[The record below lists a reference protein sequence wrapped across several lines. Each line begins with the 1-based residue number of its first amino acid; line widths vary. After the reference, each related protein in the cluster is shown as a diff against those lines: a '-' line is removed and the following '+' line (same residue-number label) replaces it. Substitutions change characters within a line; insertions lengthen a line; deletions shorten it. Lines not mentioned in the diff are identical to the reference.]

1 MTGWYDAS
9 ATLRAFAAAA
19 PEYPASALYRALCRG
34 IAQGS
39 YAEREAFESLAARG
53 WPVMDP
59 ADVDALFRAVHYT
72 LLQRH
77 GRDELAHYYA
87 SAGGRLGPDARAQQL
102 FVEFVRDHRT
112 LLLDTR
118 LLPREANDPEP
129 GWRMLNVLAAY
140 AERPPMDLDLL
151 NVHARAGV
159 EVVTDLV
166 GQPGGQSLLSPHRV
180 VRRRCFD
187 AAPQQ
192 LADPRLRD
200 WLIAHCPPDDAE
212 RWDRIHEAVDRAMA
226 LEIVVGQADAVGVV
240 QRLRPLESAVP
251 VVFGSDLQTQLPA
264 LQDALTARTGRTI
277 WLVDDHAAYLTKIS
291 SDPLIA
297 RLDGQARV
305 TLVREYLDGQVVG
318 SLWGADW
325 IVGGWM
331 ALRGAEQNDEQ
342 SS

>member
-9 ATLRAFAAAA
+9 ATLRAFAAAT
-19 PEYPASALYRALCRG
+19 PDYPTSAHYRALCRG

-53 WPVMDP
+53 WQVVGP
-59 ADVDALFRAVHYT
+59 ADVDELFRAVHYT
-72 LLQRH
+72 LLQRR

-87 SAGGRLGPDARAQQL
+87 SVGGRLGPDARAQQL
-102 FVEFVRDHRT
+102 FIEFVRDHRT

-140 AERPPMDLDLL
+140 AERAPMDLDLL

-166 GQPGGQSLLSPHRV
+166 GQPAGGSLLSPHRV

-187 AAPQQ
+187 PAPQR

-212 RWDRIHEAVDRAMA
+212 RWDRIHESVDRAMA

-240 QRLRPLESAVP
+240 QRLRPMDGAVP
-251 VVFGSDLQTQLPA
+251 VVFGSDLGPQLPSLEVA
-264 LQDALTARTGRTI
+264 IRSRTGRSI
-277 WLVDDHAAYLTKIS
+277 WLVDDHAPYLSQIS
-291 SDPLIA
+291 SDAKIA

-305 TLVREYLDGQVVG
+305 TLLREYLDGQVIG

-331 ALRGAEQNDEQ
+331 ALRGSEDGVA
-342 SS
+342 

>member
-9 ATLRAFAAAA
+9 VTLRAFAAAA
-19 PEYPASALYRALCRG
+19 TDYPTSALYAALCRRTG
-34 IAQGS
+34 QGS

-53 WPVMDP
+53 WPVVSP
-59 ADVDALFRAVHYT
+59 ADVDELFRAVHYT
-72 LLQRH
+72 LLQRR
-77 GRDELAHYYA
+77 GRDELAHYYP

-118 LLPREANDPEP
+118 SLPREANDPEP
-129 GWRMLNVLAAY
+129 GWRMLHVLAAY
-140 AERPPMDLDLL
+140 AERAPMDLDLL

-166 GQPGGQSLLSPHRV
+166 GQPAGGSLLSPHRV

-187 AAPQQ
+187 PTPQQ
-192 LADPRLRD
+192 LTDPRLRD

-212 RWDRIHEAVDRAMA
+212 RWDRIIEAIDRAIA
-226 LEIVVGQADAVGVV
+226 LEVVVGQGDPVAVAERMQPVSG
-240 QRLRPLESAVP
+240 SVP
-251 VVFGSDLQTQLPA
+251 VVFGSDLRGQSLH
-264 LQDALTARTGRTI
+264 LERVIRARPGRTI
-277 WLVDDHAAYLTKIS
+277 WLLDDLAPSTTQVSA
-291 SDPLIA
+291 DPQIA
-297 RLDGQARV
+297 RLDAQARV
-305 TLVREYLDGQVVG
+305 TLLREYLDGQVVG

-331 ALRGAEQNDEQ
+331 ALRGAEEGV
-342 SS
+342 S

>member
-9 ATLRAFAAAA
+9 VTLRAFAAAA
-19 PEYPASALYRALCRG
+19 PDYPASALYRALCHG
-34 IAQGS
+34 MAHGS

-53 WPVMDP
+53 WPVVDP
-59 ADVDALFRAVHYT
+59 SDVDALLQAVHFT
-72 LLQRH
+72 VLQRR

-87 SAGGRLGPDARAQQL
+87 STGGQLGPDARAVQL

-118 LLPREANDPEP
+118 LLPRAANDPEP
-129 GWRMLNVLAAY
+129 GWRMLNVLATY
-140 AERPPMDLDLL
+140 AERAPMALDLL

-166 GQPGGQSLLSPHRV
+166 GQPTGGSLLSPHRV
-180 VRRRCFD
+180 VRRRGFD
-187 AAPQQ
+187 PAPQR

-212 RWDRIHEAVDRAMA
+212 RWARIHDAVDRAMA
-226 LEIVVGQADAVGVV
+226 LEVVVGQGDAIGVA
-240 QRLRPLESAVP
+240 QRMRPVDGAVP
-251 VVFGSDLQTQLPA
+251 VIFGSDLQTQLPLLEA
-264 LQDALTARTGRTI
+264 TIRSRAGRTI
-277 WLVDDHAAYLTKIS
+277 WLVDDHAPYLTPIS
-291 SDPLIA
+291 SDPKLG
-297 RLDGQARV
+297 RLDGQTRV
-305 TLVREYLDGQVVG
+305 TLLREYLDGQVVG

-331 ALRGAEQNDEQ
+331 ALRGSEEGVA
-342 SS
+342 

>member
-19 PEYPASALYRALCRG
+19 PGYPTSALYGALCRG

-53 WPVMDP
+53 WPVVSP

-72 LLQRH
+72 LLQRR

-140 AERPPMDLDLL
+140 AERAPMDLDLL

-166 GQPGGQSLLSPHRV
+166 GQPAGGSLLSPHRV

-187 AAPQQ
+187 PSPQR
-192 LADPRLRD
+192 LDDPRLRD
-200 WLIAHCPPDDAE
+200 WLIAHCPPDDAQ
-212 RWDRIHEAVDRAMA
+212 RWDRIHEAIEQA
-226 LEIVVGQADAVGVV
+226 LSLEVVVGQGDAVAVAQRARVV
-240 QRLRPLESAVP
+240 GDAVP
-251 VVFGSDLQTQLPA
+251 VVLGSDLREQLP
-264 LQDALTARTGRTI
+264 LLEETIRGRTGRTI
-277 WLVDDHAAYLTKIS
+277 WLVDDRAPYLTLVS
-291 SDPLIA
+291 SDPKLVG
-297 RLDGQARV
+297 LDAQARV
-305 TLVREYLDGQVVG
+305 TLLREYLDGQVVG

-331 ALRGAEQNDEQ
+331 ALRGSEEGVA
-342 SS
+342 

>member
-19 PEYPASALYRALCRG
+19 PDYPTSALYGALCRA

-53 WPVMDP
+53 WPVVSP
-59 ADVDALFRAVHYT
+59 ADVDSLFRAVHYT
-72 LLQRH
+72 LLQRR

-140 AERPPMDLDLL
+140 AERAPMQLDLL

-166 GQPGGQSLLSPHRV
+166 GQPAGGSLLAPHRV

-187 AAPQQ
+187 PAPQR

-200 WLIAHCPPDDAE
+200 WLIAHCPPDDAQ
-212 RWDRIHEAVDRAMA
+212 RWDRIHEAIERALS
-226 LEIVVGQADAVGVV
+226 LEVVVGQGDAVAVA
-240 QRLRPLESAVP
+240 QRAQALGDAVP
-251 VVFGSDLQTQLPA
+251 VVLGSDLQVQLPVLEA
-264 LQDALTARTGRTI
+264 TIRARAGRTI
-277 WLVDDHAAYLTKIS
+277 WLVDDHAPYLARVS
-291 SDPLIA
+291 SDPKVG

-305 TLVREYLDGQVVG
+305 TLLREYLDGQVVG

-331 ALRGAEQNDEQ
+331 ALRGSEEGVA
-342 SS
+342 